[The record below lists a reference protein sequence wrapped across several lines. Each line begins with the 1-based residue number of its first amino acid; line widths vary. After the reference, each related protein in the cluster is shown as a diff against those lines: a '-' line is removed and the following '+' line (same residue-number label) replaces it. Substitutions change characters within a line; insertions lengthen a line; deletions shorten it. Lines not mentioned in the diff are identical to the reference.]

1 MYKEGVNPFEIM
13 LNKKVQAITT
23 DGRVFCG
30 EERVYSLETGVQ
42 FLNAGLQVIRGDTVA
57 VLGEINLEKEKSIDF
72 DKVKANQLAPIFS
85 NTH

>member
-1 MYKEGVNPFEIM
+1 MNCVLQNS
-13 LNKKVQAITT
+13 
-23 DGRVFCG
+23 

-57 VLGEINLEKEKSIDF
+57 VLGEVNLEKEKSIDF
-72 DKVKANQLAPIFS
+72 DKVKANQLPPIFS